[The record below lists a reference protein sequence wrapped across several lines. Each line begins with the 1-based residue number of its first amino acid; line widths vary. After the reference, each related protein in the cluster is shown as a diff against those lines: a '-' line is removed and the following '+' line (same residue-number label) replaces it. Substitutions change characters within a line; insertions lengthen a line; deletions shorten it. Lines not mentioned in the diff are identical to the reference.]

1 MQKEEKEVELVPVS
15 EEVIREEY
23 EAAYPKSAM
32 AGRMGTTPEYL
43 ILQLRPMNPTL
54 VLLHLSQYHR
64 PRTSSA
70 EPAWVDKLVCLLT
83 AYKLAATLP
92 HGGGGAFNNGRFSSD
107 HTLGVSPGVL
117 GSEGAHSNDKNVR
130 KWPVHYTIY
139 G

>member
-1 MQKEEKEVELVPVS
+1 MRV
-15 EEVIREEY
+15 RDD
-23 EAAYPKSAM
+23 
-32 AGRMGTTPEYL
+32 AG
-43 ILQLRPMNPTL
+43 ISSFH
-54 VLLHLSQYHR
+54 LHRQ
-64 PRTSSA
+64 
-70 EPAWVDKLVCLLT
+70 VDSFH
-83 AYKLAATLP
+83 KLAATLP